1 MVAVI
6 DDGLELNHEDL
17 VDNIVTGSYDFLNS
31 DEDPLYEKI
40 DGSHGNAVGGI
51 IAAKGF
57 NGIGVRGVSYNSSL
71 IGYNFLENS
80 TLENQIKSW
89 GTDCLLYTSDAADE

>member
-6 DDGLELNHEDL
+6 DDGLEIAHEDL

-31 DEDPLYEKI
+31 DEDPLYEKN
-40 DGSHGNAVGGI
+40 DGSHGNAVAGI

-57 NGIGVRGVSYNSSL
+57 NGIGVRGVAYNASL
-71 IGYNFLENS
+71 IGYNYLENS
-80 TLENQIKSW
+80 TYENQIKSW
-89 GTDCLLYTSDAADE
+89 GTEPPLSLIHI